1 MSKDL
6 TRKMHM
12 KMNLYTHKMQDDGF
26 VLNHLSVFKK
36 IVSYRHFMEVD
47 YDDDG
52 LDIILLCSLPSST
65 THGVFSY

>member
-1 MSKDL
+1 
-6 TRKMHM
+6 
-12 KMNLYTHKMQDDGF
+12 MQEDGF